1 MAEQKMTWEPKVESL
16 VRLAKATGRFIN
28 ASPSEP
34 GTDDYYDDARKGVIA
49 AYDEFCEWRH
59 DDPYVV
65 DEIKALLGMT
75 GKQAQ

>member
-1 MAEQKMTWEPKVESL
+1 MTEQKMTWEQKVESL
-16 VRLAKATGRFIN
+16 IKLAKATGRFIN
-28 ASPSEP
+28 ASPGEP
-34 GTDDYYDDARKGVIA
+34 GTDDYRNDARKSLLA

-75 GKQAQ
+75 GEQAQ